1 MQQIEGAQNKP
12 GIYRGIMRWEYMWS
26 IAYTMCYTAQR
37 LHTAHSTGGSTHI
50 THTIHTLYIAHT
62 EAYIHMH
69 SKGWYTQVHAPVLV
83 C

>member
-1 MQQIEGAQNKP
+1 MH
-12 GIYRGIMRWEYMWS
+12 
-26 IAYTMCYTAQR
+26 YTAQG

-50 THTIHTLYIAHT
+50 THTIHTVYTAHT
-62 EAYIHMH
+62 EAYIHMY